1 MIRSVVIAVLLSA
14 SLTACAN
21 VKFVQPEARN
31 ETTDARQDRMD
42 REARAE
48 QERIVRCQTMSQRD
62 RDRSGD
68 CR

>member
-1 MIRSVVIAVLLSA
+1 MIRSVAIAVLLSA
-14 SLTACAN
+14 SLAACAN
-21 VKFVQPEARN
+21 VKFEQPEARH
-31 ETTDARQDRMD
+31 ETADARRDRTD